1 MKKLLLILVFIL
13 QFINIQAQ
21 NTTYYFIR
29 HSEKVDNSENPDL
42 SEKGRMRAENWN
54 KIFSE
59 TKFDAVYC
67 TDFKRTIQTA
77 NPILN
82 FRNLKPIIYN
92 HKSIDIELFKSET
105 KNKTILVVGQSNS
118 TPDFVNKLIKEK
130 KYVKI
135 DETIFGNLYIV
146 TIFENGNTNNL
157 FLKLE

>member
-13 QFINIQAQ
+13 QFTNIQAQ

-42 SEKGRMRAENWN
+42 SEKGKIRAENWN

-59 TKFDAVYC
+59 TKFDTVYC
-67 TDFKRTIQTA
+67 TDYKRTIQTA

-92 HKSIDIELFKSET
+92 HKNIDIKSFKAET
-105 KNKTILVVGQSNS
+105 KNKIILVVGHSNS
-118 TPDFVNKLIKEK
+118 TPNFVNKLIKEK
-130 KYVKI
+130 KYEKI

-146 TIFENGNTNNL
+146 TIFKNGNTSNQ

>member
-1 MKKLLLILVFIL
+1 MKKWLLILVFII
-13 QFINIQAQ
+13 QFGILKAQ
-21 NTTYYFIR
+21 TTTYYFIR

-42 SEKGRMRAENWN
+42 SEKGKIRAENWN

-67 TDFKRTIQTA
+67 TDFKRIIQTA

-92 HKSIDIELFKSET
+92 PKTIDIELFKSET
-105 KNKTILVVGQSNS
+105 KNKTILVIGHSNS
-118 TPDFVNKLIKEK
+118 TPEFVNKLIKEK
-130 KYVKI
+130 KYEKI
-135 DETIFGNLYIV
+135 DETIFGNLYMV
-146 TIFENGNTNNL
+146 TIYENGNTSNQ